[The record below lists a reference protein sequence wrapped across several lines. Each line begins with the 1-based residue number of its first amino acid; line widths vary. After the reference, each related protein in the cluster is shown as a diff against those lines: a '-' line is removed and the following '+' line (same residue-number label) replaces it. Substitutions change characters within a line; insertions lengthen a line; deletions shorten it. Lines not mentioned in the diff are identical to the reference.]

1 MQMKLYL
8 MPNAVSMERWEI
20 GFLLFFRIFDNN
32 IMLGNSLIMFK
43 SKRFRLRRNWMVKI
57 SIFLLPLNRINFL
70 QHWLLSQRMAQWKS
84 RCRTGQ
90 LALEWSCDPNW
101 LVIKNYKRNYNKS
114 MQNYFLIIQ
123 RIFNRLYFIYSSR
136 YP

>member
-1 MQMKLYL
+1 MLLEILSNILDKKASSRLY
-8 MPNAVSMERWEI
+8 
-20 GFLLFFRIFDNN
+20 FYLFYM
-32 IMLGNSLIMFK
+32 IMLK

-101 LVIKNYKRNYNKS
+101 LVIKNYKQNYNKS

-123 RIFNRLYFIYSSR
+123 RIFNRLYFICSSR
-136 YP
+136 YYSVKFFSHK